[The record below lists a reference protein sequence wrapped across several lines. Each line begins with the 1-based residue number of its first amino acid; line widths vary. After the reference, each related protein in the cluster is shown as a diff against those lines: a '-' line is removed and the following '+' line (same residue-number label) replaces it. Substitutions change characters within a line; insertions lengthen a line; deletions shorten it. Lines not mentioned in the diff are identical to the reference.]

1 MAASD
6 QQLGALHKKLTEVL
20 SEALDGQ
27 VVEGYEDPETG
38 EVEEEMRIPPSAS
51 VMTVVAKFLKDN
63 EITCDVEQNDQL
75 SEMRDKLLAKT
86 NRLTAADK
94 SSIADAAN
102 FMGSA

>member
-63 EITCDVEQNDQL
+63 EITCDIAQNDQL
-75 SEMRDKLLAKT
+75 ADMTR
-86 NRLTAADK
+86 RLQEK
-94 SSIADAAN
+94 QQK
-102 FMGSA
+102 